1 MYAYYVVWFIGL
13 VKKINDKK
21 LHYYN
26 SDMYTTTNIQK

>member
-1 MYAYYVVWFIGL
+1 MLYGL

-26 SDMYTTTNIQK
+26 SDMYTTINIKK